1 MFTLYL
7 TTLII
12 APQLWVPP
20 FVGIPVDYFMY
31 PLWFLVASIQG
42 RIVDFFKFRA
52 IDWFFLA
59 MLGWIAVTTVMNT
72 MNVRSIPIAIDYFKW
87 FILYRLVIISLP
99 TFPHLRRVMW
109 LILFFV
115 MVLVVEGIQHK
126 LSPNG
131 IGWAG
136 QPLGWVDPSVLA
148 AGGTGRTKWVNIFDG
163 PGVFCV
169 IYTIGL
175 PVVLVLL
182 GPPFG
187 VVTRIFGYLL
197 LGPLLLATYYTGSRG
212 GLLAALGIL
221 AFYLLIR
228 LRISV
233 AKIGI
238 VAGIIGIMYMAAP
251 DHLTSIRDENKSAQ
265 HRVEVWAQGVDMVT
279 NNPIFGIGKGNYRVY
294 TGRLIAHS
302 SPIEIMGETGVVGLF
317 LWVSLI
323 YLAVKGLFLYRAGPY
338 NDADKA
344 YATALALIVFGYV
357 LSAMFV
363 TLEYETFYF
372 LIGLCAVVGN
382 NLKEKVRYT
391 RRDFAI
397 TFIVPLVWILFVKI
411 FATLYF

>member
-12 APQLWVPP
+12 APQLWLPP
-20 FVGIPVDYFMY
+20 FVDIPVDYFMY

-42 RIVDFFKFRA
+42 RIVNFFKFRA
-52 IDWFFLA
+52 IDWIFLA
-59 MLGWIAVTTVMNT
+59 MLVWIVITALANQL
-72 MNVRSIPIAIDYFKW
+72 NVRSVPTVIDYFKW

-175 PVVLVLL
+175 PILLMLV

-187 VVTRIFGYLL
+187 AVTRAIGCLM
-197 LGPLLLATYYTGSRG
+197 LGPLLLATYFSGSRG

-221 AFYLLIR
+221 AIYLLIR
-228 LRISV
+228 LKISI

-238 VAGIIGIMYMAAP
+238 VAAIIGVAYIAAP

-279 NNPIFGIGKGNYRVY
+279 NNPVFGIGKGNYRVY

-302 SPIEIMGETGVVGLF
+302 SPIEIMGETGVIGLF

-338 NDADKA
+338 NEADKA
-344 YATALALIVFGYV
+344 YATALALIIFGYV
-357 LSAMFV
+357 LSALFV

-372 LIGLCAVVGN
+372 LLGLCAVVGN
-382 NLKEKVRYT
+382 NLKEKVCFT
-391 RRDFAI
+391 RRDLAI
-397 TFIVPLVWILFVKI
+397 TALVPFVWILFVKT

>member
-7 TTLII
+7 TALFI
-12 APQLWVPP
+12 APQLWVGPL
-20 FVGIPVDYFMY
+20 VGAPVDYFLY
-31 PLWFLVASIQG
+31 PLWFVVVSIQG
-42 RIVDFFKFRA
+42 RIVNFFKFRA

-59 MLGWIAVTTVMNT
+59 MLGWIVVTTLANPL
-72 MNVRSIPIAIDYFKW
+72 NVRSIPTVVDYFKW

-126 LSPNG
+126 LSPSG

-148 AGGTGRTKWVNIFDG
+148 AGGTGRTEWVNIFDG

-175 PVVLVLL
+175 PILL
-182 GPPFG
+182 MLIGPPFG
-187 VVTRIFGYLL
+187 AVMRIIGYLM
-197 LGPLLLATYYTGSRG
+197 LGPLLLATYFSGSRG
-212 GLLAALGIL
+212 GLLAALGIF
-221 AFYLLIR
+221 AIYLLIR
-228 LRISV
+228 LKISV
-233 AKIGI
+233 TKIGI
-238 VAGIIGIMYMAAP
+238 VAGIVGAAYLAAP
-251 DHLTSIRDENKSAQ
+251 EHLTSIRDENKSAQ
-265 HRVEVWAQGVDMVT
+265 HRVEVWAIGVDMVT
-279 NNPIFGIGKGNYRVY
+279 NNPIFGIGKSNYKVY

-302 SPIEIMGETGVVGLF
+302 SPIEIMGETGVIGLY
-317 LWVSLI
+317 LWVCLI

-344 YATALALIVFGYV
+344 YATALALIIFGYV

-363 TLEYETFYF
+363 TLEYETLYF
-372 LIGLCAVVGN
+372 LIGLCAVVAN
-382 NLKEKVRYT
+382 NLKDEVRYT

-397 TFIVPLVWILFVKI
+397 TALVPLVWILFVKT